1 MYHHVFFNTVIIRI
15 ASGCALLILFFLFFK
30 LSERL
35 GEALQ
40 MKKYYHLFTLGSVF
54 VLSSLVVQLY
64 ILLNCTTAD
73 FQIHQFIDLSYLFLA
88 LGITFGFIAALK
100 YWGWL
105 LKEII
110 H

>member
-1 MYHHVFFNTVIIRI
+1 MYNNVFLNTVIIRI
-15 ASGCALLILFFLFFK
+15 VSGCALLILFFLFLK
-30 LSERL
+30 LSKRL
-35 GEALQ
+35 GDALQ

-64 ILLNCTTAD
+64 ILLNCKTAD
-73 FQIHQFIDLSYLFLA
+73 FQIHQFIDLGYLFLA
-88 LGITFGFIAALK
+88 LGVTFGFIAVLK

>member
-1 MYHHVFFNTVIIRI
+1 MYQCVFCYTVIIRI
-15 ASGCALLILFFLFFK
+15 VSGCALLILFFLFFK
-30 LSERL
+30 LSKRL
-35 GEALQ
+35 GDALQ
-40 MKKYYHLFTLGSVF
+40 MKKYYHLFSLGSVF

-64 ILLNCTTAD
+64 ILLICTTTD

-88 LGITFGFIAALK
+88 LGVTFGFIAVLK

>member
-1 MYHHVFFNTVIIRI
+1 MYSGVFLNTAIIQI
-15 ASGCALLILFFLFFK
+15 VSGCALLILFLLFFK
-30 LSERL
+30 LSKRL

-40 MKKYYHLFTLGSVF
+40 MKKYYYLFTLGSVF

-64 ILLNCTTAD
+64 ILLNCNTAD

-88 LGITFGFIAALK
+88 MGVTFGFIAALK

>member
-1 MYHHVFFNTVIIRI
+1 MYDSVFFNTVIIRI
-15 ASGCALLILFFLFFK
+15 VSGCALLMLFLLFFK
-30 LSERL
+30 LSKRL

-64 ILLNCTTAD
+64 ILLNCTTTN

-88 LGITFGFIAALK
+88 LGVTFSFIAALK